1 MQIHLVKPIKI
12 GSHTIH
18 PESIAT
24 LIRFALDRSKDT
36 RILEVASSMTLTT
49 LLSLVP
55 LIAVM
60 LAGFTAFPSFAS
72 KRADL
77 EQLIIESF
85 LPPQYTEQL
94 IGYIQEFSSHA
105 SGLGL
110 FGVIGL
116 ALTALLLIDK
126 FFVTM
131 HRIFKAEKMR
141 SAGQRAV
148 LYWAILTLAPL
159 GIAASLTL
167 SGEAIKIAV
176 DSTGEQN
183 WLLPYVITATQ
194 ILIQTA
200 GYALLYKLVPNCLV
214 KTSDA
219 LIGGFSAAVL
229 SQFARAAFSFYVT
242 SSTLGPI
249 YGAFVAVPV
258 FLLWLYATWIL
269 VLLGAA
275 VTATIPL
282 LTSGRYADS
291 YRRGND
297 FVTGIAILAALTK
310 RRQAGVPIASTL
322 QICDW
327 VDSYPQAAISI
338 LKKLEAAG
346 YAARIETKDEEP
358 SWALL
363 ADPDKTNLEDSLKV
377 LLIDPRN
384 KLVADEGPLADWFKG
399 ASASEAFRM
408 NLAALAAKSTLEVS
422 LD

>member
-1 MQIHLVKPIKI
+1 MQPNFAKTIRI

-18 PESIAT
+18 PESITT

-36 RILEVASSMTLTT
+36 RILEAASSMTLTT

-60 LAGFTAFPSFAS
+60 LAGFAAFPSFAS

-77 EQLIIESF
+77 EEMIIESF
-85 LPPQYTEQL
+85 LPPQYSEQL
-94 IGYIQEFSSHA
+94 LGYIHEFSSHA

-131 HRIFKAEKMR
+131 NRIFKAERMR

-167 SGEAIKIAV
+167 SGEALALTSDSAV
-176 DSTGEQN
+176 DQN
-183 WLLPYVITATQ
+183 QLLAYVINAAQ
-194 ILIQTA
+194 IMIQTL
-200 GYALLYKLVPNCLV
+200 GYAALYKLVPNCQV
-214 KTSDA
+214 KFSDA
-219 LIGGFSAAVL
+219 VIGGASAALLGQIVRYGFGL
-229 SQFARAAFSFYVT
+229 YVT
-242 SSTLGPI
+242 NSTLGPI
-249 YGAFVAVPV
+249 YGAFVAVPI

-275 VTATIPL
+275 VSATIPL

-291 YRRGND
+291 YRHGND

-310 RRQAGVPIASTL
+310 RREAGVPIASTQ

-338 LKKLEAAG
+338 LKKLETAG

-363 ADPDKTNLEDSLKV
+363 ADPEKTNLEDSLKV
-377 LLIDPRN
+377 LLIDPKN

>member
-1 MQIHLVKPIKI
+1 MQFNFVKPITI

-18 PESIAT
+18 PESITT
-24 LIRFALDRSKDT
+24 LIRFALERSKDT

-77 EQLIIESF
+77 EAMIIESF

-94 IGYIQEFSSHA
+94 IGYIQQFSSHA

-167 SGEAIKIAV
+167 SGEAINIAA
-176 DSTGEQN
+176 DTTGEQN
-183 WLLPYVITATQ
+183 WILPYVITVTQ
-194 ILIQTA
+194 IVIQTV
-200 GYALLYKLVPNCLV
+200 GYALLYKLVPNCVV

-219 LIGGFSAAVL
+219 LIGGFSVAVL
-229 SQFARAAFSFYVT
+229 SQIARAGFGMYVT

-258 FLLWLYATWIL
+258 FLLWLYVAWIL

-275 VTATIPL
+275 ITATIPL

-291 YRRGND
+291 YRKGND
-297 FVTGIAILAALTK
+297 FVTGVAILAALTK
-310 RRQAGVPIASTL
+310 RRQAGVPIASTN
-322 QICDW
+322 QIADW
-327 VDSYPQAAISI
+327 VDSYPQASIRI
-338 LKKLEAAG
+338 LKKLESAG
-346 YAARIETKDEEP
+346 YVARIETNEEEP

-363 ADPDKTNLEDSLKV
+363 ADPNEASLVESLKV
-377 LLIDPRN
+377 LLIDPKN
-384 KLVADEGPLADWFKG
+384 KLIAEEGPLSIWFDG
-399 ASASEAFRM
+399 ACDSKSFNM
-408 NLAALAAKSTLEVS
+408 NLSDLASKCTLEVS